1 MQCWYK
7 SADIQSNS
15 TGAFHCLYHPLV
27 HVCRFSVDYTSR
39 GQQVIVFMS
48 ESFESFTTKFFKKH
62 WFILRRSKWLFVWVS
77 HWIIHPNDSDL
88 FGNATRLLCMQKQL
102 KQLTIYLVPT
112 YCLQLIAYYL
122 FFCHPISHR
131 TGIYLIYSQVEYT
144 LFDPLNGC
152 IAIFKL
158 VKGCCCA
165 GAYSSPS
172 NFKNAEKGAKTS

>member
-1 MQCWYK
+1 MLIYSPTALGLFIVCITHLYMF
-7 SADIQSNS
+7 ADFLQITPVGGNKWLFLWASHLNHSQPI
-15 TGAFHCLYHPLV
+15 L
-27 HVCRFSVDYTSR
+27 
-39 GQQVIVFMS
+39 
-48 ESFESFTTKFFKKH
+48 KKH

-165 GAYSSPS
+165 GA
-172 NFKNAEKGAKTS
+172 